1 MGSEGIQW
9 RFSNISSEQDYFSTK
24 IEQTSLGGLQQFTGF
39 FLGEITRS
47 HDVLPN
53 SISANFSFN
62 SAASSFQSHWQ
73 EILLNNGLFLV
84 MFLIGIIVAV
94 LLPICG
100 IIAGIKHFCCSCLKK
115 KSKPHRKNSKNIFR
129 LQGFTVLF
137 LLAMGWIGVAW
148 LNTSN
153 LALDRGI
160 KQLPNNTKGY
170 AQNISRIYDLFTKFI
185 TKDNPIT

>member
-9 RFSNISSEQDYFSTK
+9 IFSNISSGQDYFSTK
-24 IEQTSLGGLQQFTGF
+24 IEPTSLAGLQQLTEF
-39 FLGEITRS
+39 FLGDITRN
-47 HDVLPN
+47 HDVLPK
-53 SISANFSFN
+53 SISEHLQNNATAFN
-62 SAASSFQSHWQ
+62 DAVSSFQSHWQ
-73 EILLNNGLFLV
+73 EILSNNGLFLA

-115 KSKPHRKNSKNIFR
+115 KPKPARKNAKDIFR
-129 LQGFTVLF
+129 LQGFTALF

-160 KQLPNNTKGY
+160 NQLPNNTKGY
-170 AQNISRIYDLFTKFI
+170 AQISVEK
-185 TKDNPIT
+185 

>member
-9 RFSNISSEQDYFSTK
+9 RFSNTSSEKDYFSTT
-24 IEQTSLGGLQQFTGF
+24 IEQTSLGGLQQFTDF

-62 SAASSFQSHWQ
+62 DAVSSFQSHWQ
-73 EILLNNGLFLV
+73 DILLNNGLFLA

-100 IIAGIKHFCCSCLKK
+100 IIAGIKYFCCSCLKK
-115 KSKPHRKNSKNIFR
+115 EPKPLRKNAKDIFR

-160 KQLPNNTKGY
+160 NQLPNNTKG
-170 AQNISRIYDLFTKFI
+170 
-185 TKDNPIT
+185 